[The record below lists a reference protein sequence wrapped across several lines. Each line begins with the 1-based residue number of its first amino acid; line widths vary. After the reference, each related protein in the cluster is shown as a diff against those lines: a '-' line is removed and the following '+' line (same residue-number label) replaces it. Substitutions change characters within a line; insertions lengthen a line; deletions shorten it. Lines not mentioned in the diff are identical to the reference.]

1 MMFAQNFRIEFILH
15 THTASEQT
23 VKNALTEFVQHME
36 ISESKAAAPAQGR
49 DLAVSLL
56 TEEPT
61 IIFDIC
67 SQFGR
72 IRSVKIEEQ
81 GRA

>member
-1 MMFAQNFRIEFILH
+1 MMFAQNFLIEFILH
-15 THTASEQT
+15 THTASEQA
-23 VKNALTEFVQHME
+23 VKNALTEFVQRME
-36 ISESKAAAPAQGR
+36 ISESKTSAPAQGR
-49 DLAVSLL
+49 DLAVSIL

-81 GRA
+81 GRT